1 MYGERTLLDDLFRF
15 LRQCI
20 CALLLGCTY
29 VVFGAPVVVYV
40 SVIIHF
46 IYSTFTGGL

>member
-20 CALLLGCTY
+20 CALLLGCAY
-29 VVFGAPVVVYV
+29 VVFGAPIVLQGWFL
-40 SVIIHF
+40 INL
-46 IYSTFTGGL
+46 IYLAFTGGL